1 MGKKR
6 RTGMNR
12 EQMKLS
18 AVIIFFLLSGI
29 FYGGK
34 FGFSAEGFSMGEERD
49 AQTLGNWAG
58 ETVPGEELL
67 ERLNINS
74 ADGDELERLPAIGE
88 KTAQAI
94 LAYRAENGAFQETV
108 DIMDVP
114 GIGEKTFEKIK
125 DYITVE

>member
-6 RTGMNR
+6 RTGMDR
-12 EQMKLS
+12 EQMKLG
-18 AVIIFFLLSGI
+18 AVIAFFLLSGI

-94 LAYRAENGAFQETV
+94 LAYRAENGAFQETA